1 MTVGIPPRKLL
12 LIDDDPDE
20 LSILSDAVEKIDA
33 RIEVRLL
40 SKHDKL
46 SEVCEEFSPDL
57 ILLDL
62 NMPVFSGLDWLALLK
77 KKSIDVPVI
86 MYSTSSNK
94 ERVTQAYQQ
103 GAALYLTKPVEFK
116 LLVQS
121 MTEILELDWTSPTTI
136 KNKFCTDGNY
146 HPFKLST

>member
-1 MTVGIPPRKLL
+1 MSIAMPPRKLL

-20 LSILSDAVEKIDA
+20 LYILSDAVEKIDA

-40 SKHDKL
+40 SKQNKL
-46 SEVCEEFSPDL
+46 SEVFQEFSPDL

-62 NMPVFSGLDWLALLK
+62 NMPVFSGFNWLALLK

-86 MYSTSSNK
+86 MYSTSDNK
-94 ERVTQAYQQ
+94 ERVGQAYQQ

-116 LLVQS
+116 PLVQS
-121 MTEILELDWTSPTTI
+121 MKEILEMDWTSPTTI
-136 KNKFCTDGNY
+136 KNKFCIDGIF